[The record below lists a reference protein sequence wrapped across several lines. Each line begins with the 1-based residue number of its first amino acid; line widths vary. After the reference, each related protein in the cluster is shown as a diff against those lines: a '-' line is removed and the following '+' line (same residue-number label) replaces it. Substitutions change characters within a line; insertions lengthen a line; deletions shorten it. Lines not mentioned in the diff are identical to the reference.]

1 MPVSRKRK
9 RHPHSRLMGLLRG
22 SNRSELTVSIARSA
36 SDDAFEDAARWSVL
50 HLKARGPL
58 QRLRP
63 RKIGDLYQG
72 SPLKPLALKKELVWA
87 REIILQH
94 REPISAQL
102 VFKARVEAALIED
115 DFDQVINLLDELEA
129 TQGYSLFSI
138 STRIATL
145 QLYRGL
151 EAQKEFLQSV
161 RSQKA
166 TENLPFFG
174 YWWSIR
180 CEESSSKKNFERD
193 FGARLKRWSIEESF
207 RAHIAFEVLRQVPSE
222 GEEAALLC
230 GSYLASAFD
239 VYQAVIALA
248 ETTYIEGRSTR
259 GDFLPLLRKFKDVF
273 SDTRINKILYLA
285 GQNEALDGV
294 PSPSLDWRNALVSKG
309 SDLPPGLPSSL
320 EEIRA
325 AALLGKS
332 FGDDHPFA
340 RRLAD
345 AFGSRLLPEQTARGQ
360 AALSKLGAM
369 FDHLSTGEWLS
380 AYAADPHLLDNEK
393 SKASAI
399 RRFVNTATL
408 EPEISERISSVQR
421 AQLQTLLPS
430 TTENAYLQWIERL
443 VGKDG
448 GSDSKKLNRKAE
460 LQLDLLAAIAA
471 ERFEDLL
478 RLASEFHE
486 VCGGHSH
493 LSLNALLQGEMGLR
507 GVAAAATFVVDRLLE
522 DPKLAAW
529 LPIEDVANEVLKE
542 EVDASLIDIPI
553 LLQFASQERAD
564 PFASERTYAVE
575 DYLASQ
581 GALRPTDLTSRI
593 DRSAANPKELY
604 FFRECCAV
612 SGLRVSTLFQNET
625 ELEEERIA
633 LCQWLIQDKND
644 QAEVLEEEARELVR
658 GKSVRQGLKE
668 LEGSKLSIDSAG
680 LRQWAGRALREDY
693 NRYIDLLESGVFV
706 VDEEFKQAVLDAIG
720 SERPDQSNLKI
731 PDNESAE
738 LLGSIV
744 TRAIR
749 EFALHS
755 EHGLDAYLSLRIRH
769 GTISGHLRGPI
780 EELNII
786 TRRRADMSY
795 LPNEYWIERL
805 GGALPYELIRQ
816 LDEQL
821 GQLSQEY
828 DELIER
834 LTNELIQVR
843 TADKPNGLIPVEVSS
858 ALMAAIL
865 AETNPSVS
873 FDDFMVRCEDIFWV
887 IVSSGA
893 GLVSTAIE
901 DIENEI
907 HAMFDGAE
915 QRVRDLGGEAT
926 APLRD
931 ALLRGKGIALS
942 QLEKIEEWLQP
953 PTTQGSIAL
962 DIDALVNVSLS
973 VLQGFYNT
981 FQPKIELHSDGKMQL
996 QGAVRWFSDVF
1007 FILFENVLKYS
1018 GNATDPKIEIT
1029 FMEETEHLS
1038 FRVVNSVDNMTA
1050 EKAKSIEEAREKIR
1064 DGSFRTAVRS
1074 EGGTGLPKLAKVIGV
1089 GKGGELDFQYDD
1101 ENSTFAVQ
1109 FKVPTL
1115 EIAGGDT
1122 NGRHSDR

>member
-1 MPVSRKRK
+1 MPISRRRK
-9 RHPHSRLMGLLRG
+9 SNKHSRLMGMLRG
-22 SNRSELTVSIARSA
+22 SNRSELTLTIARSA
-36 SDDAFEDAARWSVL
+36 SGAAFEDAARWSVL

-72 SPLKPLALKKELVWA
+72 SPLKPLALDKELIWA

-94 REPISAQL
+94 RAPIKAQL
-102 VFKARVEAALIED
+102 EIKSQIEAALVGD
-115 DFDQVINLLDELEA
+115 DFDQVIELLDKLEA
-129 TQGYSLFSI
+129 TQGFSLFSVCM
-138 STRIATL
+138 RIATL
-145 QLYRGL
+145 QLFEGL
-151 EAQKEFLQSV
+151 EAQKDFLQFV
-161 RSQKA
+161 RSQR
-166 TENLPFFG
+166 TSENLPFFG
-174 YWWSIR
+174 YWWSVR
-180 CEESSSKKNFERD
+180 CEESSSRANFERD
-193 FGARLKRWSIEESF
+193 FGSRLKRWSIQESF
-207 RAHIAFEVLRQVPSE
+207 RSHIAFEVLRQLPPE
-222 GEEAALLC
+222 GEEAALIC

-239 VYQAVIALA
+239 VYEAVIALA
-248 ETTYIEGRSTR
+248 ETAYIEQRPTFD
-259 GDFLPLLRKFKDVF
+259 DFLPLLRVLNGAF
-273 SDTRINKILYLA
+273 SDTRITKLLYLA
-285 GQNEALDGV
+285 GQKQPLDSLA
-294 PSPSLDWRNALVSKG
+294 SPSLDWRNALVAG
-309 SDLPPGLPSSL
+309 GANLPASLPSSL

-325 AALLGKS
+325 AALLGKT
-332 FGDDHPFA
+332 FDDDRPFA
-340 RRLAD
+340 QRLTE

-369 FDHLSTGEWLS
+369 FDHLSTGHWLS
-380 AYAADPHLLDNEK
+380 AYAVDPHLLDNEM
-393 SKASAI
+393 SNSSAL
-399 RRFVNTATL
+399 RRFVNTPAL
-408 EPEISERISSVQR
+408 EPEILERLSPVQR
-421 AQLQTLLPS
+421 EQLQKLFPPVID
-430 TTENAYLQWIERL
+430 NPYLEWIERL
-443 VGKDG
+443 VGKTNG
-448 GSDSKKLNRKAE
+448 TGSNLLNRKAE
-460 LQLDLLAAIAA
+460 LQLDLLAAIAD

-478 RLASEFHE
+478 RLAAEFTE
-486 VCGGHSH
+486 ISGGHSH
-493 LSLNALLQGEMGLR
+493 LSLNALLQGEIGLR
-507 GVAAAATFVVDRLLE
+507 GVGAAATFVVDRLLE
-522 DPKLAAW
+522 NSKLAGW
-529 LPIEDVANEVLKE
+529 LSIEDVASRALAE
-542 EVDASLIDIPI
+542 EVSAASIDIPI
-553 LLQFASQERAD
+553 LLHFASHEQAD

-575 DYLASQ
+575 DYLAAQ
-581 GALRPTDLTSRI
+581 GALRPTDLTSRLA
-593 DRSAANPKELY
+593 RSAASAKELF

-612 SGLRVSTLFQNET
+612 SAMRVSTLFQNET

-633 LCQWLIQDKND
+633 LCQWLIQDKSD

-658 GKSVRQGLKE
+658 GKLVRQGLRE

-680 LRQWAGRALREDY
+680 LRQWASRVLREDY

-805 GGALPYELIRQ
+805 GGALPQELIRHV
-816 LDEQL
+816 DAQL

-834 LTNELIQVR
+834 LTKELIQVR
-843 TADKPNGLIPVEVSS
+843 TADKPNGLISVEVNS

-887 IVSSGA
+887 IVSSGS
-893 GLVSTAIE
+893 GLVRTAIE
-901 DIENEI
+901 SIENDI

-915 QRVRDLGGEAT
+915 VRVRDLGSEAT

-942 QLEKIEEWLQP
+942 QLEKIQEWLQP
-953 PTTQGSIAL
+953 PTTQGSIGL

-981 FQPKIELHSDGKMQL
+981 FQPTIELRSDSKMQL

-1029 FMEETEHLS
+1029 FSEEAEHLS
-1038 FRVVNSVDNMTA
+1038 FSVVNSVNDMTPDH
-1050 EKAKSIEEAREKIR
+1050 AKSIEEARRKIR

-1101 ENSTFAVQ
+1101 ESSTFAVQ

-1115 EIAGGDT
+1115 EISGGDT
-1122 NGRHSDR
+1122 DGQYSDR